1 MDLFKVAAE
10 LVEDTEEDGS
20 GGTPPEPIYLSLDD
34 SSPERPPTR
43 RGLLPVRGVMTIM
56 LMV

>member
-1 MDLFKVAAE
+1 MAAE
-10 LVEDTEEDGS
+10 LVEDAEEDGS